1 MERTCRCCKAQ
12 INSRPILCYENT
24 PKAAQFFPTKED
36 LNQEKGVK
44 LELYRC
50 LHCGLIQLLD
60 EPVSYYRDVIR
71 TAGIFQELKE
81 YREHFFRKFV
91 VKYHL
96 RDKKIIEI
104 GAGCGYGLGKIDVL
118 RVHK

>member
-1 MERTCRCCKAQ
+1 MNSERTCRCCKAQ
-12 INSRPILCYENT
+12 INSKPILCYENM

-44 LELYRC
+44 LELYQC

-71 TAGIFQELKE
+71 AAAILIMAASYSDEVAGI
-81 YREHFFRKFV
+81 
-91 VKYHL
+91 VKQMCGNMAVGIL
-96 RDKKIIEI
+96 RD
-104 GAGCGYGLGKIDVL
+104 YGVEQIKD
-118 RVHK
+118 